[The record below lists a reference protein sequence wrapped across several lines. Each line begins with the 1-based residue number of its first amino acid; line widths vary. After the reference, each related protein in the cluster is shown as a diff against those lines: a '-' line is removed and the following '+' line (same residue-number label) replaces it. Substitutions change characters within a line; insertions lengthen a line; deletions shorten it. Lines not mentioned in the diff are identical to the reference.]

1 MLVLFTSHRVEMLK
15 HFEEIAKDYD
25 TIVIEEPK
33 DSLFERMLKGD
44 ITIDYYVE
52 NLNTSF
58 PLYSTYQCEVLRRLY
73 SMGKKIYQVEPY
85 LEMLERFHRAI
96 ESKQPLPSDE
106 LAMKVRVVE
115 KKVGEA
121 WIDYQEAFMRRD
133 FDALVDSAVRFTKA
147 DAERFIVRDEMRAEE
162 IAKIGDCLVEA
173 GQIHILLPEILKEKG
188 FNVDVVDLPR
198 EVANKLGIEFYLN
211 PGNELT
217 IKYMLGEDVSD
228 DEAKLMCAQSIIYVS
243 LIPKDELLP
252 SDEDPY
258 PHLKRECRIAK
269 KVRKLSYDECKEL
282 FHRIWGQKLFNSE
295 V

>member
-33 DSLFERMLKGD
+33 DSLFERMLKGE

-52 NLNTSF
+52 NTNTSF
-58 PLYSTYQCEVLRRLY
+58 PLYSTYQCEVLRKLY
-73 SMGKKIYQVEPY
+73 SMGKRIYQVEPY
-85 LEMLERFHRAI
+85 LEILEDIHRAI
-96 ESKQPLPSDE
+96 ESKRALPSDE
-106 LAMKVRVVE
+106 MAMKVRSIE

-121 WIDYQEAFMRRD
+121 WIDYQEAFMKRD

-147 DAERFIVRDEMRAEE
+147 DAERFIVRDEMRAEA

-188 FNVDVVDLPR
+188 FDVKVVDLPR

-217 IKYMLGEDVSD
+217 IRYMLGEDVGD

-252 SDEDPY
+252 SNDDPY

-282 FHRIWGQKLFNSE
+282 FYRIWGQKYFM
-295 V
+295 

>member
-85 LEMLERFHRAI
+85 LEVLEKIHRAI

-106 LAMKVRVVE
+106 LSMKVRVVE
-115 KKVGEA
+115 KKVGSA
-121 WIDYQEAFMRRD
+121 WVDYQEAFMKRD

-162 IAKIGDCLVEA
+162 VAKIGDCLVEA

-188 FNVDVVDLPR
+188 FDVKVVDLPR

-217 IKYMLGEDVSD
+217 IKYMLGEDVG
-228 DEAKLMCAQSIIYVS
+228 DEEARLMCAQSIIYVS

-252 SDEDPY
+252 SDDDPY

-269 KVRKLSYDECKEL
+269 KVRKLSYEECKEL
-282 FHRIWGQKLFNSE
+282 FHRIWVRRSL
-295 V
+295 